1 MKNLCKKFILIL
13 ISISFL
19 LSSQAAFADTF
30 RDDLIEI
37 SSSDNQPSEEETDL
51 EFEDLTFDHSLKNS
65 SIFPPLTKTISPSNS
80 PSPPQFYATV
90 PTSPPNA

>member
-1 MKNLCKKFILIL
+1 MQNLFKKFILIL
-13 ISISFL
+13 IGLSFL

-37 SSSDNQPSEEETDL
+37 SSSDNQQSEEETDL
-51 EFEDLTFDHSLKNS
+51 EFEDLTFDHSQKNS
-65 SIFPPLTKTISPSNS
+65 PIFLPPTKTISLSNS
-80 PSPPQFYATV
+80 AALPQFSATV